1 MSQRLVP
8 TRLAMLLNTP
18 LNALNALLTALLAV
32 SSGALLTATAH
43 AEEKPKW
50 ELGMGA
56 TGLSLPDYRGS
67 DESHVYAFPI
77 PYVVYRGDVLKA
89 DREGARAEL
98 IDFGDKAHVDL
109 GLNGSIPVSSTKN
122 TARRGMPSLSGA
134 IEIGPALE
142 VHFYRSDSDQVR
154 LKMRVP
160 VTYGVTLGN
169 GVGTDGW
176 QASPNLNL
184 DIRSV
189 LGFQGWNLTMLG
201 GPIYATRQ
209 RHAYFYDVAPQYA
222 TADRPAYRATAGYS
236 GAQFI
241 AGLSK
246 RFDRTWVGAFM
257 RYDNLNGAVFR
268 DSPLVKTRS
277 YLAGGVAVAWV
288 LGQSSDMVSV
298 D

>member
-1 MSQRLVP
+1 MPQHLVP
-8 TRLAMLLNTP
+8 SRP
-18 LNALNALLTALLAV
+18 ALLTSALLM
-32 SSGALLTATAH
+32 ALWSAPGH
-43 AEEKPKW
+43 AEDKPKW
-50 ELGMGA
+50 ELGLGA
-56 TGLSLPDYRGS
+56 TTLSLPDYRGS
-67 DESHVYAFPI
+67 DESRVYALPI
-77 PYVVYRGDVLKA
+77 PYVVYRGDVIKA
-89 DREGARAEL
+89 DRQGARAEL

-134 IEIGPALE
+134 IEVGPALE
-142 VHFYRSDSDQVR
+142 VHFYQSEDDQVR

-160 VTYGVTLGN
+160 VTYGVTFGN

-222 TADRPAYRATAGYS
+222 TAERPAYRATAGYS
-236 GAQFI
+236 GAQFV

-288 LGQSSDMVSV
+288 LGQSSDMVSA

>member
-1 MSQRLVP
+1 MKK
-8 TRLAMLLNTP
+8 TCLLI
-18 LNALNALLTALLAV
+18 LG
-32 SSGALLTATAH
+32 GALALSAH
-43 AEEKPKW
+43 AELKPKW
-50 ELGMGA
+50 ELGLGA
-56 TGLSLPDYRGS
+56 STLRLPDYRGS
-67 DESHVYAFPI
+67 DESRNYAFPL
-77 PYVVYRGDVLKA
+77 PYVVYRGDTIKA

-98 IDFGDKAHVDL
+98 LDFGDKAHLDL
-109 GLNGSIPVSSTKN
+109 GVNGSIPVSSVRN
-122 TARRGMPSLSGA
+122 HARQGMPSLSGA
-134 IEIGPALE
+134 IEMGPALE
-142 VHFYRSDSDQVR
+142 VHFYRSDEDRVR

-160 VTYGVTLGN
+160 VTYGVTLGHDI
-169 GVGTDGW
+169 GTDGW

-189 LGFQGWNLTMLG
+189 AGLTGWNLTMLA
-201 GPIYATRQ
+201 GPIYGTRK

-222 TADRPAYRATAGYS
+222 TAERPAYQATAGYS

-246 RFDRTWVGAFM
+246 RYERTWVGAFM

-288 LGQSSDMVSV
+288 LGQSSEMVEAP
-298 D
+298 

>member
-1 MSQRLVP
+1 MPQRVVP
-8 TRLAMLLNTP
+8 SRP
-18 LNALNALLTALLAV
+18 ALLTSAVLMALWSAP
-32 SSGALLTATAH
+32 GH
-43 AEEKPKW
+43 AEDKPKW
-50 ELGMGA
+50 ELGLGA
-56 TGLSLPDYRGS
+56 TTLSLPDYRGS
-67 DESHVYAFPI
+67 DEARVYAFPI
-77 PYVVYRGDVLKA
+77 PYVVYRGDVIKA
-89 DREGARAEL
+89 DRQGARAEL

-109 GLNGSIPVSSTKN
+109 GLNGSIPVSSAKN

-134 IEIGPALE
+134 IEVGPALE
-142 VHFYRSDSDQVR
+142 VHFYQSEDDQVR

-160 VTYGVTLGN
+160 VTYGVTFGN

-222 TADRPAYRATAGYS
+222 TPERPAYRATAGYS
-236 GAQFI
+236 GAQFV

-288 LGQSSDMVSV
+288 LGQSSEMVSA

>member
-1 MSQRLVP
+1 MKK
-8 TRLAMLLNTP
+8 TCLLI
-18 LNALNALLTALLAV
+18 LG
-32 SSGALLTATAH
+32 GALALPAH
-43 AEEKPKW
+43 AELKPKW
-50 ELGMGA
+50 ELGLGA
-56 TGLSLPDYRGS
+56 STVRLPDYRGS
-67 DESHVYAFPI
+67 DESRNYAFPL
-77 PYVVYRGDVLKA
+77 PYVVYRGDTIKA

-98 IDFGDKAHVDL
+98 LDFGDEAHLDL
-109 GLNGSIPVSSTKN
+109 GLNGSIPVSSVRN
-122 TARRGMPSLSGA
+122 HARQSMPSLSGA
-134 IEIGPALE
+134 IEVGPALE
-142 VHFYRSDSDQVR
+142 VHFYRSDEDRIR

-160 VTYGVTLGN
+160 ITYGVTLGHDI
-169 GVGTDGW
+169 GTDGW

-189 LGFQGWNLTMLG
+189 AGFTGWNLTMLA
-201 GPIYATRQ
+201 GPIYGTRQ

-222 TADRPAYRATAGYS
+222 TAERPAYQATAGYS

-246 RFDRTWVGAFM
+246 RYERTWVGAFM

-288 LGQSSDMVSV
+288 LGQSSEMVEAP
-298 D
+298 

>member
-1 MSQRLVP
+1 MFKRVWTLLLCG
-8 TRLAMLLNTP
+8 LALS
-18 LNALNALLTALLAV
+18 AQ
-32 SSGALLTATAH
+32 

-50 ELGMGA
+50 ELGLGA
-56 TGLSLPDYRGS
+56 AAMSFPDYRGS
-67 DESHVYAFPI
+67 DESRAYLFPI
-77 PYVVYRGDVLKA
+77 PYLVYRGDWIKA
-89 DREGARAEL
+89 DRQGARAEL
-98 IDFGDKAHVDL
+98 IDLGPSAHVDL
-109 GLNGSIPVSSTKN
+109 GLNGSIPVSSVKN
-122 TARRGMPSLSGA
+122 QARRGMPSLSGA

-142 VHFYRSDSDQVR
+142 VHFYKSEGDRVR

-160 VTYGVTLGN
+160 VTYGITLGN
-169 GVGTDGW
+169 GVGSDGW

-184 DIRSV
+184 DIRNVAGLS
-189 LGFQGWNLTMLG
+189 GWNLTMLT
-201 GPIYATRQ
+201 GPIYATTR

-222 TADRPAYRATAGYS
+222 TAERPAYKATAGYS
-236 GAQFI
+236 GAQFV

-246 RFDRTWVGAFM
+246 RFDKTWVGAFM

-288 LGQSSDMVSV
+288 LGQSSEMVEA

>member
-1 MSQRLVP
+1 MPQHLVP
-8 TRLAMLLNTP
+8 SRP
-18 LNALNALLTALLAV
+18 ALLTSALLM
-32 SSGALLTATAH
+32 ALWSAPGH
-43 AEEKPKW
+43 AEDKPKW
-50 ELGMGA
+50 ELGLGA
-56 TGLSLPDYRGS
+56 TTLSLPDYRGS
-67 DESHVYAFPI
+67 DESRVYAFPI
-77 PYVVYRGDVLKA
+77 PYVVYRGDVIKA
-89 DREGARAEL
+89 DRQGARAEL

-134 IEIGPALE
+134 IEVGPALE
-142 VHFYRSDSDQVR
+142 VHFYQSEDDQVR
-154 LKMRVP
+154 LKMRAP

-189 LGFQGWNLTMLG
+189 LGFQGWNLTLLG

-222 TADRPAYRATAGYS
+222 TAERPAYRATAGYS
-236 GAQFI
+236 GAQLV

-288 LGQSSDMVSV
+288 LGQSSEMVSA